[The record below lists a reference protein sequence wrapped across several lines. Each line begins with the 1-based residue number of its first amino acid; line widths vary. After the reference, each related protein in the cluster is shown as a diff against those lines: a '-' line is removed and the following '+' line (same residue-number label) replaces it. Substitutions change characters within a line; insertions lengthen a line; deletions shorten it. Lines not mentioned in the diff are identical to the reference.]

1 MRNGKIMDDRL
12 EGQALRAVEHGLGKE
27 KRWAYESCECVLGN
41 LSANSLKGRGGD
53 SGEAVPQPRSPQR
66 PRGGGAGRKFCSRTR
81 QPIKLFSIE

>member
-41 LSANSLKGRGGD
+41 LSANSLKGRGED

-66 PRGGGAGRKFCSRTR
+66 PRGVERAANSVRGRGSRSNFFR
-81 QPIKLFSIE
+81 